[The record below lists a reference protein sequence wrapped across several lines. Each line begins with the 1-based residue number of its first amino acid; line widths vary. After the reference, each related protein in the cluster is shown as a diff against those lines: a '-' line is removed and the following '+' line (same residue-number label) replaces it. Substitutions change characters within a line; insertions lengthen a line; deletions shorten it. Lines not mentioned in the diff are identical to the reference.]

1 VLLAYRGISDFDGL
15 HSGKYDDE
23 VRLMPQPA
31 ATARLAAGRHDR
43 RNSVGLLNTRQR
55 GRKKSAGGKHC
66 DLVHTLYFEGCA

>member
-1 VLLAYRGISDFDGL
+1 VLLAFRGISDFDGL

-43 RNSVGLLNTRQR
+43 RNSVGQIIEHRAAR
-55 GRKKSAGGKHC
+55 EEKERRW
-66 DLVHTLYFEGCA
+66 